1 MPIAILNEYNEI
13 QAFDDYS
20 NMTVEILDAG
30 VAASRRNLQNNNEL
44 QFDPIM
50 LTQEQPNGN
59 EYTVGATIL
68 EVQASQG
75 AMTIPSIKIRA
86 VPGSNIQMKLTGN
99 VANYDT

>member
-44 QFDPIM
+44 QLAPIM
-50 LTQEQPNGN
+50 LTQDPANPN

-68 EVQASQG
+68 EVQATTG
-75 AMTIPSIKIRA
+75 AMTIPPFKI
-86 VPGSNIQMKLTGN
+86 
-99 VANYDT
+99 